1 MMLYSQYYEEILYP
15 LQDKVLKMLKNC
27 DLPFYLTGG
36 TAVSR
41 GYFGHR
47 YSDDLDFFVN
57 GDSDFQEHIEKV
69 LKIFDDSDLKV
80 DYADVST
87 ATFMRIFINRNIGGL
102 DENGLKVDFVNDID
116 VHFGEIHNT
125 EVYYRT
131 DSLRNILSNKYT
143 ALYRIAV
150 KDVVDICEIAKNLS
164 FSWADIIDEA
174 SQKEGGID
182 LKEVIQIFRSF
193 DDVAFKNVKWA
204 KKTNIDQLKENMNI
218 IAADMLNERSNS
230 LCG

>member
-1 MMLYSQYYEEILYP
+1 MLYSQYYEEILYP
-15 LQDKVLKMLKNC
+15 LQDKVLKMLKDC

-57 GDSDFQEHIEKV
+57 GDSDFQGHIEKV
-69 LKIFDDSDLKV
+69 LKTFDDSDLKV
-80 DYADVST
+80 DYYDVSS

-116 VHFGEIHNT
+116 VHFGEICNT

-164 FSWADIIDEA
+164 FSWADIINEA
-174 SQKEGGID
+174 SQKEGDID

-193 DDVAFKNVKWA
+193 NDVAFENVKWA

>member
-1 MMLYSQYYEEILYP
+1 MLYSQYYEEILYP

>member
-1 MMLYSQYYEEILYP
+1 MLYSQYYEEILYP

-204 KKTNIDQLKENMNI
+204 KKTSIDQLKENMNI

>member
-1 MMLYSQYYEEILYP
+1 MLYSQYYEEILYP

-80 DYADVST
+80 DYADVSS

-116 VHFGEIHNT
+116 VHFGEICNT

-193 DDVAFKNVKWA
+193 NDVAFENVKWA

-218 IAADMLNERSNS
+218 IAADMLNERNNS